1 MNQLYGGYEFP
12 SMQLRFEE
20 MRKMK
25 KEIIKDIELSKEFF
39 YDEVR
44 DGFYIPGIV
53 KRLWGAGLCILYEID
68 GICTRHQ
75 IPYYVAAGTLLG
87 AVRSG
92 EFIPWDDDIDIMM
105 LRKDYLRFLQ
115 VVKKEL
121 PEELSIFSLE
131 TDSTVSSFVPVVG
144 KRGLESRE
152 EMLRKYHEFPYPIS
166 VDILIL
172 DELSEREEDEE
183 WRKELLKLF
192 LWLPELDAFQKADKK
207 RVRDILQKIET
218 VFNLHFDRKRDLK
231 EQVYRILDT
240 VLQKYNGKGGEYVA
254 CVPWYLF
261 ENICKYP
268 YSAFEEIK
276 RIPFCGGT
284 VPAPIGY
291 EEVLR
296 ASYGDYRKKV
306 KAGGD
311 HNYPCFK
318 NCDKVF
324 RTVLE
329 GKWNF
334 SYRFSEEDLIR
345 DNIVN
350 FRELLFQSL
359 EQLITEEKRIEEDF
373 SEGRLSSCLSTL
385 FVSQETAIAFG
396 NVIEQNKGE
405 GTESVSFLEKYCE
418 ALYEAYQSIE
428 GLVSLSPEVQKDIR
442 RKIGKLGH
450 VLKKLR
456 LALKREFK
464 RKVIFL
470 PHRVSHFESLR
481 PLIDELLKSEEIECI
496 IMPIPF
502 YDRLGDG
509 SFSDMHYEGEEFPKE
524 YEITDYRS
532 FNFAEELPD
541 AIVLNSPYD
550 EYNQVWSVDPFF
562 YSKEMKKYTKRL
574 VYIPWFV
581 TDEIDPKCKED
592 GKAFS
597 NMDYYVTVPG
607 VFHAD
612 LTIVQSKE
620 MRKTYLAKIREFTNK
635 EVRKK
640 MRKKI
645 SGAGSCLLG
654 EKEGQGVKEVV
665 TEFRRFLNSKHKY

>member
-1 MNQLYGGYEFP
+1 MNQLYGGYEFS

-53 KRLWGAGLCILYEID
+53 KRLWGAGLRILSEID
-68 GICTRHQ
+68 RICTSHR

-115 VVKKEL
+115 VVKEEL

-144 KRGLESRE
+144 KRGLESRD
-152 EMLRKYHEFPYPIS
+152 EMLRKYCEFPYPIS

-172 DELSEREEDEE
+172 DELSEREEDEK

-218 VFNLHFDRKRDLK
+218 VFNLHFDRNRDLK

-240 VLQKYNGKGGEYVA
+240 VLQEFNGKGGKYIA

-318 NCDKVF
+318 NCDKSLK
-324 RTVLE
+324 TAL
-329 GKWNF
+329 GDKWNF

-385 FVSQETAIAFG
+385 SVSQEAAIAFG

-428 GLVSLSPEVQKDIR
+428 VLVSMPLEVQKEIK
-442 RKIGKLGH
+442 RKLGKLRYI
-450 VLKKLR
+450 LKKLR
-456 LALKREFK
+456 SALGRDFK

-470 PHRVSHFESLR
+470 PHSVKHFESLR
-481 PLIDELLKSEEIECI
+481 PLLDELLKSEDVECI

-509 SFSDMHYEGEEFPKE
+509 SLSEIHYEGEEFPKE

-574 VYIPWFV
+574 IYIPWFV
-581 TDEIDPKCKED
+581 TDEIDSQSEED

-645 SGAGSCLLG
+645 SGAGACLLG

>member
-1 MNQLYGGYEFP
+1 MFKN
-12 SMQLRFEE
+12 
-20 MRKMK
+20 
-25 KEIIKDIELSKEFF
+25 
-39 YDEVR
+39 
-44 DGFYIPGIV
+44 
-53 KRLWGAGLCILYEID
+53 
-68 GICTRHQ
+68 
-75 IPYYVAAGTLLG
+75 
-87 AVRSG
+87 
-92 EFIPWDDDIDIMM
+92 
-105 LRKDYLRFLQ
+105 
-115 VVKKEL
+115 
-121 PEELSIFSLE
+121 IF
-131 TDSTVSSFVPVVG
+131 
-144 KRGLESRE
+144 
-152 EMLRKYHEFPYPIS
+152 
-166 VDILIL
+166 
-172 DELSEREEDEE
+172 
-183 WRKELLKLF
+183 
-192 LWLPELDAFQKADKK
+192 
-207 RVRDILQKIET
+207 
-218 VFNLHFDRKRDLK
+218 
-231 EQVYRILDT
+231 
-240 VLQKYNGKGGEYVA
+240 
-254 CVPWYLF
+254 
-261 ENICKYP
+261 KYP
-268 YSAFEEIK
+268 YSVFKEVK

-284 VPAPIGY
+284 VPAPVAY

-296 ASYGDYRKKV
+296 ATYGDYQKKV

-350 FRELLFQSL
+350 FRELLFQGL
-359 EQLITEEKRIEEDF
+359 QQLITEEKRIEENL
-373 SEGRLSSCLSTL
+373 SEGRLSSCLSAL
-385 FVSQETAIAFG
+385 SVSQEAAIALG
-396 NVIEQNKGE
+396 NAIEQNKGE
-405 GTESVSFLEKYCE
+405 GTESVSFLENYCE

-428 GLVSLSPEVQKDIR
+428 GLVSMPLEVQKEIK
-442 RKIGKLGH
+442 RKLGKLRYI
-450 VLKKLR
+450 LKKLR
-456 LALKREFK
+456 SALGREFK

-470 PHRVSHFESLR
+470 PHSVKHFESLR
-481 PLIDELLKSEEIECI
+481 PLLDELLKSEDVECI

-502 YDRLGDG
+502 FDRLGDG
-509 SFSDMHYEGEEFPKE
+509 SFSEMHYEGEEFPKE
-524 YEITDYRS
+524 YEMTDYRS
-532 FNFAEELPD
+532 FNFAQELPD

-574 VYIPWFV
+574 IYIPWFV
-581 TDEIDPKCKED
+581 TDEIDSQSEED

-620 MRKTYLAKIREFTNK
+620 MRKAYLAKIALFTNK

-665 TEFRRFLNSKHKY
+665 TEFRRFLRKEETK

>member
-1 MNQLYGGYEFP
+1 MQGNYMEFE
-12 SMQLRFEE
+12 R
-20 MRKMK
+20 
-25 KEIIKDIELSKEFF
+25 DFF

-53 KRLWGAGLCILYEID
+53 KRLWGAGLRILFEID

-105 LRKDYLRFLQ
+105 LRKDYIRFLQ
-115 VVKKEL
+115 VVKEEL
-121 PEELSIFSLE
+121 PEELSLFSLE
-131 TDSTVSSFVPVVG
+131 TDSTASSFLPVVG
-144 KRGLESRE
+144 KRGLETRE
-152 EMLRKYHEFPYPIS
+152 KMLRKYHEFPYPVS
-166 VDILIL
+166 VDIIIL
-172 DELSEREEDEE
+172 DELSQSVEEEER
-183 WRKELLKLF
+183 RKEILKLF
-192 LWLPELDAFQKADKK
+192 LWLLELEASQKADKK
-207 RVRDILQKIET
+207 SVQEIVKKIET
-218 VFNLHFDRKRDLK
+218 VFKLHFDRKRDLK

-240 VLQKYNGKGGEYVA
+240 VLQEFNGKGGEYIA

-261 ENICKYP
+261 KNICKYP

-291 EEVLR
+291 EEVLC
-296 ASYGDYRKKV
+296 AEYGDYRKKV

-318 NCDKVF
+318 NCDKALK
-324 RTVLE
+324 TALG

-350 FRELLFQSL
+350 FRTLVFKSL
-359 EQLITEEKRIEEDF
+359 EHFNTKEKSIEEDF
-373 SEGRLSSCLSTL
+373 AKGRISSCLSKL
-385 FVSQETAIAFG
+385 ADSQEEAIAFG
-396 NVIEQNKGE
+396 NAIEQKKGE

-418 ALYEAYQSIE
+418 ALYEAYQSVE

-442 RKIGKLGH
+442 RKIRKLGDI
-450 VLKKLR
+450 LKKLR

-481 PLIDELLKSEEIECI
+481 PLIDELLKSEDIECI

-502 YDRLGDG
+502 FDRLGDG
-509 SFSDMHYEGEEFPKE
+509 SFSDMHYEGKEFPKE

-607 VFHAD
+607 LFHAD

-620 MRKTYLAKIREFTNK
+620 MRKAYLTKISRFTDGDIR
-635 EVRKK
+635 RK
-640 MRKKI
+640 MSHKI
-645 SGAGSCLLG
+645 SGAGSCLFG
-654 EKEGQGVKEVV
+654 DKEGQGVKEVV
-665 TEFRRFLNSKHKY
+665 KEFRSFLNKV